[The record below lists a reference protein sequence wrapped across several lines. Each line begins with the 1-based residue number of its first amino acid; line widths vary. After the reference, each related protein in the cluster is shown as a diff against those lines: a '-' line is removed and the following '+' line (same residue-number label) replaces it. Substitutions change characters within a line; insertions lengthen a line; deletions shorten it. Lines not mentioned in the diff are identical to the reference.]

1 MAAFQ
6 KYLGV
11 LVKMSGG
18 RPYFSAPV
26 AWYKK
31 PSAMPAAVRARTEA
45 FTAAVP
51 ACRAESK
58 SKHGYAFGVSKFNEC
73 LAHALKR

>member
-6 KYLGV
+6 KNFGV
-11 LVKMSGG
+11 LIKMSGG

-31 PSAMPAAVRARTEA
+31 PSAMPPAVRERTEA
-45 FTAAVP
+45 FKAAVP
-51 ACRAESK
+51 ACRAQSK
-58 SKHGYAFGVSKFNEC
+58 YKGGTTWGASKFNEC
-73 LAHALKR
+73 IGTALKR